1 MEIVVFIVV
10 IVVSDI
16 VESGIV
22 VIKVLLKVVSGIA
35 VIIELCRI
43 VVTIINSG
51 IVVSDIF
58 VITSIT

>member
-1 MEIVVFIVV
+1 MIVVFIV
-10 IVVSDI
+10 IIIESDI
-16 VESGIV
+16 VEYIIV